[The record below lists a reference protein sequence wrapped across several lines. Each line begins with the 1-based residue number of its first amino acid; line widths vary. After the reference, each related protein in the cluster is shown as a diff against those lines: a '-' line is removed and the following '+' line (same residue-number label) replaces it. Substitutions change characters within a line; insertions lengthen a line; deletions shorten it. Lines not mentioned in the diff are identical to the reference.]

1 MRRIIRTSVG
11 KSRLKSPV
19 AKSSFAPYASCASL
33 FVAPT
38 SSSSSSS
45 SSSRSVAVDTMAA
58 AVLATS
64 AAALVLSSTSSCDD
78 EHRATAR
85 TTASS
90 ASTAAR
96 KPLPLDAGYR
106 AMTDAGLAIV
116 RKRPALAPLEGEP
129 LFTAE
134 EVAAHD
140 DASGPQGLWMTYKDG
155 VYDLTDFLN
164 KHPGGAR
171 FLKMAAGGAVDSWW
185 AYWHWHHTSP
195 LVGNYLRR
203 KFSSHDVAFYSWICS
218 LASFASFLFP
228 PL

>member
-1 MRRIIRTSVG
+1 M
-11 KSRLKSPV
+11 
-19 AKSSFAPYASCASL
+19 
-33 FVAPT
+33 
-38 SSSSSSS
+38 
-45 SSSRSVAVDTMAA
+45 AVDTMTA

-78 EHRATAR
+78 EQRSTAQ
-85 TTASS
+85 TKASS

-116 RKRPALAPLEGEP
+116 RKRPALSPVEGEP

-155 VYDLTDFLN
+155 VYDLTDFVN

-195 LVGNYLRR
+195 LVGTYLKRE
-203 KFSSHDVAFYSWICS
+203 FSLRCV
-218 LASFASFLFP
+218 ASFFFILGYAHSPRFLYFP
-228 PL
+228 TIL

>member
-1 MRRIIRTSVG
+1 MRRLIRTSMG
-11 KSRLKSPV
+11 KPGLKSRV
-19 AKSSFAPYASCASL
+19 AKSSSAFYASSVFL
-33 FVAPT
+33 SVAPT
-38 SSSSSSS
+38 SSSSSSSS
-45 SSSRSVAVDTMAA
+45 SSSRSVAVDTMTA

-85 TTASS
+85 ATASS
-90 ASTAAR
+90 ATTAAR

-116 RKRPALAPLEGEP
+116 RKRPALAPVEGEP

-155 VYDLTDFLN
+155 VYD
-164 KHPGGAR
+164 
-171 FLKMAAGGAVDSWW
+171 
-185 AYWHWHHTSP
+185 
-195 LVGNYLRR
+195 
-203 KFSSHDVAFYSWICS
+203 
-218 LASFASFLFP
+218 
-228 PL
+228 